1 MLLLSIFLLPL
12 IGALILSLIRIN
24 HQSIHLRFLAL
35 FFAVLPFLL
44 SIVACI
50 EFDYNN
56 ADFQFVSHPIRNVGI
71 GIDGISLLFLL
82 LTTFLFVICILYN
95 CKMSYTTLKAYMALF
110 LLLESFVVGFF
121 VSLNAISFY
130 VFFEAVL
137 IPMFFIIGIWGGKH
151 RVYVTFKLFL
161 YTLTGSLLFLLGFVY
176 IYNIFGTFIYKYT
189 NIQKLATLVPSL
201 DIEVQSLLW
210 IAFFI
215 SFAIKTPMFPFHT
228 WLPDAH
234 VQSPTSGSVIL
245 VGLLIKMG
253 GYGFLR
259 FSISMLPQASLYFS
273 NFVVVLSIIAV
284 IYASLVAFAQDDIK
298 KLIAYSSIAHMG
310 IVTAGLFSF
319 CEEGVLG
326 STFQMISHGLISAA
340 LFLCVG
346 MLYTRTGTLE
356 IAKYFGIVNT
366 MPKFGFMFILFSMD
380 SIWLPGTS
388 GFAGEFLAMVGMLK
402 SIGFFTG
409 FIALGTILSA
419 VYMLNLCKQII
430 WGVSYSKLLN
440 NRLDSIE
447 FSVLI
452 LLAVFVILL
461 GFYSTFAL
469 NYLKPCMANL
479 LVKYNAL

>member
-12 IGALILSLIRIN
+12 IGALILSLIKIN
-24 HQSIHLRFLAL
+24 HKSIYLRFLSL

-50 EFDYNN
+50 GFDYNN
-56 ADFQFVSHPIRNVGI
+56 ADFQLVSYPIRNAGI
-71 GIDGISLLFLL
+71 GVDGISLPFLL

-95 CKMSYTTLKAYMALF
+95 CKMSYTTLKPYMALF

-121 VSLNAISFY
+121 ISLNAISFY
-130 VFFEAVL
+130 VFFEVVL
-137 IPMFFIIGIWGGKH
+137 VPMFFIIGIWGGKQ
-151 RVYVTFKLFL
+151 RVYAAFKLFL
-161 YTLTGSLLFLLGFVY
+161 YTLAGSLLFLLGLVY
-176 IYNIFGTFIYKYT
+176 VYNVFGTFD
-189 NIQKLATLVPSL
+189 IQKLATLMPNL
-201 DIEVQSLLW
+201 DLGVQSLLW
-210 IAFFI
+210 IAFFV
-215 SFAIKTPMFPFHT
+215 SFAIKVPMFPFHT

-245 VGLLIKMG
+245 AGLLIKMG

-259 FSISMLPQASLYFS
+259 FSIPMLPQASFYFS
-273 NFVVVLSIIAV
+273 NFIVVLSAIAV
-284 IYASLVAFAQDDIK
+284 IYASLVAFAQNDIK

-319 CEEGVLG
+319 YEEGVLG
-326 STFQMISHGLISAA
+326 AVFQMISHGLISAA

-366 MPKFGFMFILFSMD
+366 MPKFGFMFILFSIA
-380 SIWLPGTS
+380 SIGLPGTS
-388 GFAGEFLAMVGMLK
+388 GFIGEFLAMIGMFK

-419 VYMLNLCKQII
+419 VYMLNLCKQTI

-440 NRLDSIE
+440 NRLDGIE
-447 FSVLI
+447 FFVLI
-452 LLAVFVILL
+452 LLAVLVILL
-461 GFYSTFAL
+461 GFYPTLAL